1 MNDTTIH
8 YEMLRS
14 LFQMC
19 VTRVKYNPP
28 FHHRGFIVYFAGNP
42 IMTDLCTMLQDE
54 DYPKAENNRT
64 DIHAIFFIKVLF
76 LTLMVECFLIFCNL
90 YSYFFFFWRYKIL
103 WSKFF
108 LWSDPLTNNPPAMV
122 CFIIFE
128 SSRNYCVLN
137 ISWILLWR

>member
-1 MNDTTIH
+1 MQLLTQNDDDVNFLFGKQECICIYCLDPKMNDTTIH

-19 VTRVKYNPP
+19 VIRVKYNPP
-28 FHHRGFIVYFAGNP
+28 FHHIVYFAGNP

-76 LTLMVECFLIFCNL
+76 
-90 YSYFFFFWRYKIL
+90 FF
-103 WSKFF
+103 
-108 LWSDPLTNNPPAMV
+108 
-122 CFIIFE
+122 
-128 SSRNYCVLN
+128 
-137 ISWILLWR
+137 